1 MLCGPSRALVRRQ
14 FVRSLSTAR
23 TQLPGSS
30 VSVASLLVDSSRR
43 LGRPLSPTAA
53 DELAAALSAN
63 WFDSPAALTSLAVE
77 DAMQMG
83 LPSRLIR
90 DVQECLRSGQAL
102 GPVWAEGGG
111 EDEGAAAKTS
121 STPQAA
127 TNSPAPLAT
136 AAGTEPSEGPATAA
150 AAPCVGDVRI
160 RATARY
166 LHRDRHDPASTTT
179 TTPTTT
185 AAATAKAV
193 RLTRRAKLPPYR
205 LLPLHSTP
213 AVEAELGAFEGFL
226 TQRFLGQQEP
236 RVAPVTARKYVDLV
250 RGALGWLHR
259 ERGVPLEEL
268 ALAKLIPGAER
279 ADVHVAFAHIVWLE
293 EERGV
298 SPATEATALRA
309 LIAVAKHV
317 LHAQSQS
324 DVARGDKPYH
334 DVPLIAELRRLANDA
349 KARWRVA
356 PAVADEGAKW
366 MGWPTYLHAVE
377 ALREEALAGRDAH
390 GRLRSRRAV
399 AWSLQQYLIFSILAC
414 IPDRQRTL
422 RELRLGRTLV
432 RDGGGGGGGGGGGSS
447 VGAAAGSGGDN
458 GGGGVGVGGVEQAGG
473 QDERFWIKHTAADY
487 KTGKDYGDR
496 PPMLIAPAL
505 SPMLCAWAD
514 QWRAE
519 LAPAHDFFFT
529 QKNGE
534 PFSATSL
541 GQMFANTAYRL
552 TGHKTNPHLVRDMIV
567 THLRSSD
574 ASERELEALA
584 IFMGHSLAT
593 QKDSYDRR
601 SKAEKVAP
609 AVSLLQSTNAAAL
622 LLNAS
627 AAGPPPTAPQ

>member
-1 MLCGPSRALVRRQ
+1 
-14 FVRSLSTAR
+14 
-23 TQLPGSS
+23 

-63 WFDSPAALTSLAVE
+63 WFDSPAALSSLAVE

-102 GPVWAEGGG
+102 EPVWAEGGG
-111 EDEGAAAKTS
+111 EDEGAAAAS

-127 TNSPAPLAT
+127 TDSPAPLAT
-136 AAGTEPSEGPATAA
+136 AAGTEPNEGPATAA

-166 LHRDRHDPASTTT
+166 QHRDRDPATSTATT
-179 TTPTTT
+179 
-185 AAATAKAV
+185 TAKAV

-205 LLPLHSTP
+205 LLPSHSTP
-213 AVEAELGAFEGFL
+213 AVEAELGAFEDFL

-236 RVAPVTARKYVDLV
+236 RVAPVTARKYSDLV

-268 ALAKLIPGAER
+268 ALAKLIPGAAR

-293 EERGV
+293 EARGV

-317 LHAQSQS
+317 LHAHSQS

-366 MGWPTYLHAVE
+366 MGWPAYLNAVE

-432 RDGGGGGGGGGGGSS
+432 RDGGGGGGGGG
-447 VGAAAGSGGDN
+447 AAAGSSSSGGG
-458 GGGGVGVGGVEQAGG
+458 GGGGVGAGEQAG

-505 SPMLCAWAD
+505 SPMLIAWAD

-519 LAPAHDFFFT
+519 LAPAHDFFFS

-627 AAGPPPTAPQ
+627 AAGPPTAPQF